1 MRSTLLI
8 GLLVA
13 SSSAA
18 CSSASGGGGSQ
29 GIGDPCDAT
38 SQLCA
43 EGGSCDYSSA
53 TPTCLDDTADP
64 DGDGIPNKL
73 DHCPTKVG
81 GMFDE
86 DNDGI
91 GDECDRCPIAK
102 PSGVA
107 DRDGDDVDSPC
118 DPDPSTPG
126 DKILLF
132 DGFNGTLDTTR
143 WTPDITGVWTVQG
156 GELVARLPTQ
166 DPPSFLTAN
175 VVPTANVSVQMSYR
189 VDKVE
194 TGGPTHIVSA
204 QMVDVRP
211 AGVAGFDC
219 GVVKSDIGTAGE
231 VVDLETDLSAVSH
244 VAAIGAFDSA
254 RLYRS
259 AAYASGAT
267 VGCVVIGDNT
277 ALAAIQGTLTP
288 DSLGTVKV
296 TARAV
301 TARYQWVLVVGH
313 ANATSAAN

>member
-1 MRSTLLI
+1 MRSALLL
-8 GLLVA
+8 GLLVG
-13 SSSAA
+13 
-18 CSSASGGGGSQ
+18 CSSAGGSGGQ
-29 GIGDPCDAT
+29 GLGEPCDAT
-38 SQLCA
+38 AMLCA
-43 EGGSCDYSSA
+43 AGGSCDYSSA

-73 DHCPTKVG
+73 DHCPTVTG
-81 GMFDE
+81 GMYDE

-102 PSGVA
+102 PPAVP

-132 DGFNGTLDTTR
+132 DGFNGSLDTTR
-143 WTPDITGVWTVQG
+143 WKPDLAGVWTVEG

-166 DPPSFLTAN
+166 AAQSFLAAN
-175 VVPTANVSVQMSYR
+175 VVPEPNISVQMSYR

-194 TGGPTHIVSA
+194 PGSQTHIVSA
-204 QMVDVRP
+204 QMFDIRP

-219 GVVKSDIGTAGE
+219 GVVKSDLGTAGE
-231 VVDLETDLSAVSH
+231 VVDLETDHGAVSQP
-244 VAAIGAFDSA
+244 AMIGAFESA

-267 VGCVVIGDNT
+267 VGCVVIGDNM
-277 ALAAIQGTLTP
+277 ALATIQDSITP
-288 DSLGTVKV
+288 ASLGSVKI

-301 TARYQWVLVVGH
+301 TARYQWILVVGH
-313 ANATSAAN
+313 GNATGGGP